1 GQLLERLHTDRS
13 DQRRQHYQRHDGFS
27 EIVGEYIRSLGW
39 SAAPASE
46 GDAFGLD
53 FAIENP
59 ATGLYAI
66 GIECDAPCHPLLER
80 ARAREI
86 WRPSVLRRAI
96 PHLHRVSSQGWYHD
110 GDNERTRLRAA
121 IEKALAPSAETH
133 PTAAAE
139 ASQ

>member
-1 GQLLERLHTDRS
+1 
-13 DQRRQHYQRHDGFS
+13 
-27 EIVGEYIRSLGW
+27 
-39 SAAPASE
+39 
-46 GDAFGLD
+46 
-53 FAIENP
+53 
-59 ATGLYAI
+59 
-66 GIECDAPCHPLLER
+66 LER

-110 GDNERTRLRAA
+110 GDNERARLRAA
-121 IEKALAPSAETH
+121 IEKALAPSTETH

>member
-1 GQLLERLHTDRS
+1 
-13 DQRRQHYQRHDGFS
+13 
-27 EIVGEYIRSLGW
+27 
-39 SAAPASE
+39 
-46 GDAFGLD
+46 
-53 FAIENP
+53 
-59 ATGLYAI
+59 LYAI

-139 ASQ
+139 AS